1 MLLPY
6 EMIHRSV
13 IPAMRYMIATRL
25 VEECNMNQQ
34 QAAQILGITQ
44 PAISNYLRRTRAIAI
59 NLNDCEE
66 ICKSVEEVMELLLE
80 GGPNQ
85 SEVTEKIVAICEYLR
100 MELMLCDLHKRF
112 EPSYNTDECSACK
125 TSFSIKK

>member
-1 MLLPY
+1 
-6 EMIHRSV
+6 
-13 IPAMRYMIATRL
+13 MIATRL
-25 VEECNMNQQ
+25 VEDCGMNQQ
-34 QAAQILGITQ
+34 HAAQILGVTQ
-44 PAISNYLRRTRAIAI
+44 AAISNYLRRTRAIAV
-59 NLNDCEE
+59 NLNDCKE
-66 ICKSVEEVMELLLE
+66 ICESVDDVTELLLE